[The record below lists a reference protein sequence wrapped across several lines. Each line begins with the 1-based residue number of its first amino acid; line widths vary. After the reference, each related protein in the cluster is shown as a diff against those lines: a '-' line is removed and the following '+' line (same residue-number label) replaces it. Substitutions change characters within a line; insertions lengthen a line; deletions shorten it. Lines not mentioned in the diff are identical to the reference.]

1 MADTRRTAGNRVD
14 CAESGFILTAIAH
27 AYIIPRLMQTAPL
40 PDKIDPWRLTAE
52 GGRLE
57 GALALASLP
66 RLAAELEHA
75 EGEVRVALATG
86 VDAQGFRHITGRL
99 QTGIALICQ
108 RCLGPLQWPLDIAV
122 SLALVRNETMA
133 DRLPEQ
139 YEPLLVADGLI
150 SVADLV
156 EDELLLALPLIP
168 LHNHVQECATHVES
182 ALAAS
187 EPVPNAGQ
195 GQPFASLASLL
206 QNTQATDKILKGVI
220 HHGRT
225 KKP

>member
-1 MADTRRTAGNRVD
+1 
-14 CAESGFILTAIAH
+14 
-27 AYIIPRLMQTAPL
+27 MQTAPL

-57 GALALASLP
+57 GVLVLASLP

-75 EGEVRVALATG
+75 EGEVSVALAAG
-86 VDAQGFRHITGRL
+86 IDAQGLRFITGRL

-139 YEPLLVADGLI
+139 YEPLLIADGLI

-168 LHNHVQECATHVES
+168 QHDQIRKCEIHADQ

-195 GQPFASLASLL
+195 SQPFASLASLL
-206 QNTQATDKILKGVI
+206 QNTQATDKTLKGVI
-220 HHGRT
+220 DHGRT

>member
-1 MADTRRTAGNRVD
+1 
-14 CAESGFILTAIAH
+14 
-27 AYIIPRLMQTAPL
+27 MQTAPL

-57 GALALASLP
+57 GVLVLASLP

-75 EGEVRVALATG
+75 EGEVSVALAAG
-86 VDAQGFRHITGRL
+86 IDAQGLRFITGRL

-168 LHNHVQECATHVES
+168 QHDQIQKCEIHADQ
-182 ALAAS
+182 ALATS
-187 EPVPNAGQ
+187 EPVPDAGQ
-195 GQPFASLASLL
+195 NQPFASLASLL
-206 QNTQATDKILKGVI
+206 QNTQATDKTLKGVI
-220 HHGRT
+220 DHGRT

>member
-1 MADTRRTAGNRVD
+1 MANTRRIVGNDRN
-14 CAESGFILTAIAH
+14 CAESGFILTANAC
-27 AYIIPRLMQTAPL
+27 AYIIPRLMQTVPL

-57 GALALASLP
+57 GVLALASLP
-66 RLAAELEHA
+66 RLAAELEHT
-75 EGEVRVALATG
+75 EGEVSVALATG
-86 VDAQGFRHITGRL
+86 VDSQGLRYIIGRL

-122 SLALVRNETMA
+122 SLALVRNEMMA

-139 YEPLLVADGLI
+139 YEPLVVADGLI
-150 SVADLV
+150 RVADLV

-168 LHNHVQECATHVES
+168 QHDQIQQCETHVGQAS
-182 ALAAS
+182 SAS
-187 EPVPNAGQ
+187 EPVPDAKQ
-195 GQPFASLASLL
+195 RQPFAVLASLL
-206 QNTQATDKILKGVI
+206 QNPQATDKILKGVI
-220 HHGRT
+220 DHGCA

>member
-1 MADTRRTAGNRVD
+1 
-14 CAESGFILTAIAH
+14 
-27 AYIIPRLMQTAPL
+27 MQTVPL

-57 GALALASLP
+57 GVLALASLP
-66 RLAAELEHA
+66 RLAAELEHT
-75 EGEVRVALATG
+75 EGEVSVALATG
-86 VDAQGFRHITGRL
+86 VDSQGLRYIIGRL

-122 SLALVRNETMA
+122 SLALVRNEMMA

-139 YEPLLVADGLI
+139 YEPLVVADGLI
-150 SVADLV
+150 RVADLV

-168 LHNHVQECATHVES
+168 QHDQIQQCETHVGQAS
-182 ALAAS
+182 SAS
-187 EPVPNAGQ
+187 EPVPDAKKR
-195 GQPFASLASLL
+195 QPFAVLASLL
-206 QNTQATDKILKGVI
+206 QNPQATDKILKGVI
-220 HHGRT
+220 DHGCA